1 MLLQFS
7 TCGFRVHPK
16 KDSHEV
22 AFFQGWLYVSQL
34 KMVALEGLGFCLYT
48 FFCLAICNVSGFAA
62 GFVFSKNLW
71 QLGALSSNRSFS
83 WILTI
88 FCFVSSPRYFLLMIS
103 LEVSFCMT
111 VHRNNIIG
119 T

>member
-7 TCGFRVHPK
+7 TCGFRVHTK

-88 FCFVSSPRYFLLMIS
+88 FCFVSSQLGIS
-103 LEVSFCMT
+103 CS
-111 VHRNNIIG
+111 
-119 T
+119 